1 MSRFA
6 KGLFLAGFHVAL
18 VLSVVAKY
26 RSDRASLPRVW
37 ARAVPYDPNLPIRGR
52 YVRLQVEVEIPAGP
66 TGPGWAILSVD
77 NDRLVA
83 TPSGPDA
90 GLLIRTLPG
99 NRVALQDAVAYF
111 IPEHIPDP
119 SRRPLGEEL
128 WVEVSVPKRGPPRPI
143 RLGVRKDGQ
152 LTPLD
157 TEP

>member
-6 KGLFLAGFHVAL
+6 KGLLLAGFHVAL

-52 YVRLQVEVEIPAGP
+52 YVRLQVEADGP
-66 TGPGWAILSVD
+66 TGAGWATLSVV

-111 IPEHIPDP
+111 IPEHLPDP
-119 SRRPLGEEL
+119 SRRPPGEEL
-128 WVEVSVPKRGPPRPI
+128 WVELSIPKRGAPRPI
-143 RLGVRKDGQ
+143 RLGVRKDGH

-157 TEP
+157 AAHQR